1 MFVYDQG
8 QEKISVGQV
17 ILDHLWV
24 F

>member
-8 QEKISVGQV
+8 QENISVGQV